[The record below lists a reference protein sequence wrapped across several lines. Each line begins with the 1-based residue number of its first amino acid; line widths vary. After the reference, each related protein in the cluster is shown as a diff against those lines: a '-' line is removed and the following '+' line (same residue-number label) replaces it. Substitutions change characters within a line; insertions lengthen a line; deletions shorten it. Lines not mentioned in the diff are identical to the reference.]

1 MRPTQS
7 TRRFGLHVVG
17 PAAMLAAIIAGR
29 APDRSPPE
37 RRRRR
42 WRSAVASRAIVADG
56 LPIASP
62 TVGSVNP

>member
-7 TRRFGLHVVG
+7 TRRFGLHAVG
-17 PAAMLAAIIAGR
+17 PAATLAAIIAGR
-29 APDRSPPE
+29 AAGRSTPE

-42 WRSAVASRAIVADG
+42 SGSAAARRAIVADG

-62 TVGSVNP
+62 SVGSFDP